1 MAAGV
6 GCAKHSLHTN
16 NPDARARAP
25 ERHTMR
31 SVGTTPFA
39 LHEAARVASRGGVV
53 AYPTEAVFGL
63 GCDPLDPDAVL
74 RILEIKGRAMDKGL
88 ILIAAD
94 LNALLPYVQ
103 TLDAERMAEIR
114 ASWPGPNTWLLPAR
128 PETPQWL
135 TGAHDTLAVR
145 VTDHPL
151 AAALCR
157 ACARYG
163 THIGSGALVST
174 SANLSNRKPARTP
187 LDVRRQLRG
196 APDLLVAG
204 RCGRHPRPST
214 IRDARTGRVL
224 RG

>member
-1 MAAGV
+1 
-6 GCAKHSLHTN
+6 
-16 NPDARARAP
+16 
-25 ERHTMR
+25 MR
-31 SVGTTPFA
+31 SVGTVPFG
-39 LHEAARVASRGGVV
+39 LREAARVVSHGGVI

-63 GCDPLDPDAVL
+63 GCDPLDPEAVL

-94 LNALLPYVQ
+94 FGSLLPYVEP
-103 TLDAERMAEIR
+103 LDASRMAEIR

-145 VTDHPL
+145 VTGHPI

-163 THIGSGALVST
+163 SHVGSGALVST
-174 SANLSNRKPARTP
+174 SANLSDLKPAQTP
-187 LDVRRQLRG
+187 LDVRRQLRD

-204 RCGRHPRPST
+204 RCGSHPRPST
-214 IRDARTGRVL
+214 IRDGRTGKLL